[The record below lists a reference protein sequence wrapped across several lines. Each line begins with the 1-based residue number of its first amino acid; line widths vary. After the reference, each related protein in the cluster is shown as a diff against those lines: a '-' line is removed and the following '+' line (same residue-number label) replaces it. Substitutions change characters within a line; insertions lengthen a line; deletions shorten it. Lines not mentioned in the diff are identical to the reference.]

1 MARAL
6 ELSEFGYFSILYAI
20 HTFVFAIFNGAIFD
34 GFLVLS
40 SGRYNNN
47 WLYRN
52 LVYRLLA
59 LCLIALIIIF
69 LVIYTLFNNITI
81 WNILSLAYASIF
93 IILAYFV
100 RRALQIEGKAYL
112 SARLSGL
119 MFLIFSFLLWQCYLK
134 DISSINIIFL
144 VIGSANFASC
154 IVFFRYIEIPLR
166 STHYKNLASKLKKHI
181 HYSKWVLLTAII
193 IQGASQGYIWLIGFE
208 LSLSDI
214 GVYRAILNVIVPI
227 SLLCTGMSLTCIPLL
242 SAKYSSGDI
251 TGFNRIFRNIVF
263 FSIGVACILYNIIWF
278 YGDWLL
284 KFLYAD
290 NFSSHTEMLN
300 ILALGAVLIVIFN
313 PLNDYSKSVEQPSR
327 VFNAYLGSAITTFT
341 LGYYL
346 IAKYTLLGAAW
357 GFVFTNLIFG
367 IVLFM
372 YFCFDKKLLI
382 YDYFKSKSSLW

>member
-193 IQGASQGYIWLIGFE
+193 IQGPVK
-208 LSLSDI
+208 D
-214 GVYRAILNVIVPI
+214 
-227 SLLCTGMSLTCIPLL
+227 T
-242 SAKYSSGDI
+242 
-251 TGFNRIFRNIVF
+251 
-263 FSIGVACILYNIIWF
+263 
-278 YGDWLL
+278 YG
-284 KFLYAD
+284 
-290 NFSSHTEMLN
+290 
-300 ILALGAVLIVIFN
+300 
-313 PLNDYSKSVEQPSR
+313 
-327 VFNAYLGSAITTFT
+327 
-341 LGYYL
+341 
-346 IAKYTLLGAAW
+346 
-357 GFVFTNLIFG
+357 
-367 IVLFM
+367 
-372 YFCFDKKLLI
+372 
-382 YDYFKSKSSLW
+382 